1 MGDEVTSAVAD
12 AGPIIH
18 LNEVGCLPFLRVFD
32 ALHIPD
38 AVWAETVEQARVS
51 SENIHRLGIVQRH
64 TLPQAEVAAFVQE
77 HNLQDLHHG
86 ERECLYLCKHISVPI
101 LLTDDLAVRETAKR
115 LSLIAVGS
123 LGIIVRVYRLGQISL
138 ADAEQRMMSLYDVSS
153 LFVTRTIVDL
163 AIEEL
168 HKGSHI
174 QPKG

>member
-1 MGDEVTSAVAD
+1 MTGAVAD

-18 LNEVGCLPFLRVFD
+18 LTEVGCLPFLRVFD
-32 ALHIPD
+32 VLHIPD

-51 SENIHRLGIVQRH
+51 PESIHQLGIVQRH
-64 TLPQAEVAAFVQE
+64 TLLQTEVAAFAQE
-77 HNLQDLHHG
+77 HNLQDLHYG
-86 ERECLYLCKHISVPI
+86 ERECLYLCKHISVST

-123 LGIIVRVYRLGQISL
+123 LGIIAKVYRLGQISL
-138 ADAEQRMMSLYDVSS
+138 ADAEKRMMSLYDVSS

-168 HKGSHI
+168 HKGSQT
-174 QPKG
+174 QPDK